1 LSDEL
6 RLVLA
11 VLVSFAA
18 AQALVPAAIR
28 LAAKLGF
35 YDHPVGH
42 KVHSAPTPYLGGTA
56 LVLSFLAGSVAMGGN
71 VFRLWPILV
80 GTVVLAALGTLD
92 DRMGIAPRWRVLAE
106 LSIALLLT
114 VTGTGWEFVSGG
126 LQQFVL
132 NAAWIVGFVNA
143 FNLMDNMD
151 GAAGS
156 VGVVTSAGVGA
167 FAIVQ
172 SDIGLAVMMLAM
184 SGACAG
190 FLRFNLRRG
199 ARARIFL
206 GDGGSMPLGFT
217 IAACATQVTQ
227 DKDFGWPVLL
237 TASLLL
243 AIPVLDTLLVI
254 VSRSR
259 RRIALT
265 QGGQDHLTH
274 RVETRAG
281 SPVGVA
287 IALVAIQAV
296 VSAVALVAYEAGR
309 TATLTAAFVT
319 LLIGFGLVA
328 VLDSASWAPTPALPR
343 RRAAAAPA
351 VTEIAPQLVEHQ

>member
-1 LSDEL
+1 
-6 RLVLA
+6 
-11 VLVSFAA
+11 
-18 AQALVPAAIR
+18 VPAAIR
-28 LAAKLGF
+28 LAAKTGF
-35 YDHPVGH
+35 YDRPAGH

-71 VFRLWPILV
+71 VFRLWPILI

-106 LSIALLLT
+106 LGLALLLT
-114 VTGTGWEFVSGG
+114 ATGTGWDFVSGG
-126 LQQFVL
+126 VEQFVL

-172 SDIGLAVMMLAM
+172 DDIGLAVMMLAM

-190 FLRFNLRRG
+190 FLRFNLRHG
-199 ARARIFL
+199 GRARIFL

-217 IAACATQVTQ
+217 IAACATQISPSN
-227 DKDFGWPVLL
+227 DFGWPVLL

-243 AIPVLDTLLVI
+243 AAPVLDTLLVI

-259 RRIALT
+259 RRVALT

-274 RVETRAG
+274 RLERRVG
-281 SPVGVA
+281 SPLGVA
-287 IALVAIQAV
+287 VTIVAAQAAI
-296 VSAVALVAYEAGR
+296 SAVALVAYDAGR
-309 TATLTAAFVT
+309 AATVSIAFIAVA
-319 LLIGFGLVA
+319 IGFALVA
-328 VLDSASWAPTPALPR
+328 LLDSAAWAPTPPLPR
-343 RRAAAAPA
+343 PRSAGTPPVAE
-351 VTEIAPQLVEHQ
+351 VAPQLVDHP